1 MRRSE
6 LVTRFFAL
14 ATSYEHLPSA
24 CQPGAFVVLEWF
36 LARYSDVLGSRE
48 FGLSPPLWLA
58 VPAWSYALTCNSTS

>member
-1 MRRSE
+1 MRRPE

-36 LARYSDVLGSRE
+36 LARYSDVLGEQGSGA
-48 FGLSPPLWLA
+48 FVPLGAPYPL
-58 VPAWSYALTCNSTS
+58 SYALTCSSTS